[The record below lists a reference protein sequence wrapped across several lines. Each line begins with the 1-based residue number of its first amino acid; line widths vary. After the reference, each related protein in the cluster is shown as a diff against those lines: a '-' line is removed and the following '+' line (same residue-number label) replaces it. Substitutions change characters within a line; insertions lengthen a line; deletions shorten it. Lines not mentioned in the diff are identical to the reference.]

1 MTGKIT
7 IDTERCKGCGL
18 CVGVCPKDCIAV
30 SKHSNK
36 NGYFPAGVSNIGGC
50 TGCAMC
56 AIICPE
62 VIIEVWRDSKIESI
76 ESGKK
81 VKPGLAKEKV

>member
-1 MTGKIT
+1 MTGKII

-18 CVGVCPKDCIAV
+18 CIVVCPKDVIV
-30 SKHSNK
+30 ISNQSNI
-36 NGYFPAGVSNIGGC
+36 NGYFPAETNNKDC

-62 VIIEVWRDSKIESI
+62 AVIEVDRDSDIAAIEW
-76 ESGKK
+76 G
-81 VKPGLAKEKV
+81 VKDRPSLTREKT